1 MSLLDQNL
9 FINEIE
15 NNLNSFIPKNQVDEI
30 LKNITSILS
39 SYEISKIYTNDG
51 ILSKDDDI
59 VDLFLN
65 AKEVEGRSL
74 ATIKHYKRTINKL
87 RQDLEIPLNKITIHH
102 LREWFMKEKERG
114 ISLNTLEGNRSV
126 FSSFFNWCWKEELIQ
141 KNPTANLT
149 TVKRPKTIR
158 KPFNSVEV
166 EKIKEYA
173 TNIRDLAIITFL
185 LSTGCRINEVCNLN
199 REDIN
204 LQFRQVK
211 VFGKGSK
218 ERIVYLDDVSIMYL
232 KRYFNKRKDD
242 NEALFI
248 GKRNERLQASGV
260 RRMLKRIEKR
270 SGVENIH
277 PHRFRRT
284 LATNLIN
291 RGMPIQEVK
300 TILGH
305 EKIETT
311 MDYIYID
318 QQNVENAY
326 RKYI

>member
-1 MSLLDQNL
+1 MSLLDQNIFL
-9 FINEIE
+9 NEIE
-15 NNLNSFIPKNQVDEI
+15 NDLNSFIPKNQVDEI
-30 LKNITSILS
+30 LKNINSILS
-39 SYEISKIYTNDG
+39 SYEINKIYTNDG

-59 VDLFLN
+59 VNLFLN
-65 AKEVEGRSL
+65 AKEIEGRSL

-87 RQDLEIPLNKITIHH
+87 RQDVGVPLTKITIHH
-102 LREWFMKEKERG
+102 LREWFMKEKDRG
-114 ISLNTLEGNRSV
+114 ICLNTLEGNRSV

-149 TVKRPKTIR
+149 AVKRPKIIK
-158 KPFNSVEV
+158 KPFNSVEI

-173 TNIRDLAIITFL
+173 NNVRDLAIITFL

-199 REDIN
+199 KEDID
-204 LQFRQVK
+204 LQLRQVK

-232 KRYFNKRKDD
+232 KRYFNERKDD
-242 NEALFI
+242 SKVLFV
-248 GKRNERLQASGV
+248 GKGDKRLQAGGV

-270 SGVENIH
+270 SGVENVH

-326 RKYI
+326 RKYV